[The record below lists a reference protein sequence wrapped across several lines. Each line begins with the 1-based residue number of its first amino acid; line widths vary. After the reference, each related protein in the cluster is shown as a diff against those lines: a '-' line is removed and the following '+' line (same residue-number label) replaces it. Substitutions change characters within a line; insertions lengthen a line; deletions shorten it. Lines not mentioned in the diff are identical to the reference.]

1 MAIFE
6 LQIFSFFLQNCKK
19 NENYF
24 FFVFYGVAFGP
35 IKI

>member
-19 NENYF
+19 MKITS